1 VEPPRTHS
9 IAALCSLCPEPPP
22 LSELE
27 QVEMSDYAV
36 TARYPGEV
44 DPLTDEDA
52 RAALSAAERVCN
64 FIKERIGT

>member
-1 VEPPRTHS
+1 
-9 IAALCSLCPEPPP
+9 
-22 LSELE
+22 
-27 QVEMSDYAV
+27 MSDYAV